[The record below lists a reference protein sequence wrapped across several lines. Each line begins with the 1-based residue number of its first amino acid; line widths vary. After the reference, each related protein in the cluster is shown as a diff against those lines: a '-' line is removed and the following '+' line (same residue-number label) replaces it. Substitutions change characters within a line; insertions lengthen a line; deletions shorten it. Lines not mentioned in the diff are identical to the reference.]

1 MPPTV
6 LMVAEKPS
14 ICTAIANAL
23 SKGNMQTRGIMYI
36 PRIYIPI
43 SFLYIEQINRS
54 NSTRS

>member
-36 PRIYIPI
+36 PRIYIP
-43 SFLYIEQINRS
+43 S
-54 NSTRS
+54 